1 MNLESKV
8 VKTPHAEEIANTL
21 THTIGVLLSSMGSVA
36 LLIKA
41 NHTHDPWQISS
52 AYIFCASLI
61 LLYMASTLYHAFSD
75 PKLKSLFHV
84 IDHAAIF
91 VLIAGTYTPFLLVGL
106 KDEIH
111 ISFIIILWSI
121 AAVGI
126 IYKLFFI
133 KKYNLI
139 STFIYLG
146 MGWMAIFKLHD
157 FYQHLPLQASIWIL
171 VGGLFYSIG
180 TVFYIKD
187 ALKYHHAIW
196 HLFVLCGSISH
207 YVAIYLYIY

>member
-1 MNLESKV
+1 MNLENKAV
-8 VKTPHAEEIANTL
+8 QTPRAEEIANTL
-21 THTIGVLLSSMGSVA
+21 THAIGVLLGIIGSIA

-41 NHTHDPWQISS
+41 YNTHDLYQISS
-52 AYIFCASLI
+52 AYIFCISLI
-61 LLYMASTLYHAFSD
+61 LLYTASTLYHAFTD
-75 PKLKSLFHV
+75 PALKGIFHV

-106 KDEIH
+106 REEIH

-121 AAVGI
+121 AAAGI

-133 KKYNLI
+133 KKYNLV
-139 STFIYLG
+139 STLIYLG
-146 MGWMAIFKLHD
+146 MGWMAIFKLND

-187 ALKYHHAIW
+187 SIKYHHAIW

-207 YVAIYLYIY
+207 YIAIYLYIY

>member
-1 MNLESKV
+1 VNLENKV

-21 THTIGVLLSSMGSVA
+21 THAIGVLLSSIGSVA

-41 NHTHDPWQISS
+41 HHTHNPWQISS

-106 KDEIH
+106 KEEIH

-121 AAVGI
+121 AAAGI

-187 ALKYHHAIW
+187 TLKYHHAIW